1 MPMKRDRRPSF
12 VVVFF
17 AFLASSTAL
26 AQTAPPPAAP
36 PPPPVPGAAPPPG
49 PAAAPPGPAAA
60 PPPGA
65 AAPAPQAPEEEPE
78 PPMIQR
84 LPPGPPP
91 PPPPSR
97 SRRQPVAPVEEPA
110 SPPAAVIPDS
120 FLPSLMGPIGL
131 YHMST
136 AEVGPVA
143 HLRLGLHFDYFKS
156 SGFLVQG
163 DENSRVDGNFSFGFT
178 PHEYFELFG
187 AMLTSSNRNVRSA
200 QGEPPRRDPEL
211 IKSFGDLVLGGKTA
225 LPVARGQQVGFV
237 LGFRFLSSISDLSV
251 SPSSTSLWF
260 GPLYTLDLRQ
270 LADVPVRLHG
280 SADFYLD
287 NSHNLINFND
297 PTISIFTR
305 EVASFAYDI
314 KKSRL
319 RFAFGV
325 EVPLEQATA
334 PVPLDLFGEYHAEVV
349 TANGDFAPFDAN
361 GFKEPRNRDQQWITV
376 GARARVFKGITLDAG
391 MDFRIRSV
399 GYAYGPPLPP
409 YVVRFGLAYPF
420 DIASFIKPTIVTKT
434 VREPVAT
441 GPVAPLEAP
450 VTGIVK
456 SSKDG
461 KGIPNAVVAIV
472 GKPLSRVGTDPD
484 GSFQTHMLPPGPVV
498 LDVSAPGH
506 EATRVNAAVILSRPT
521 KVEVTLQAR
530 VATGNVRG
538 RVTDGK
544 GQPLQAS
551 LRFSGA
557 EAFSAQADAQGNFS
571 AALPVGPYR
580 VTAEMPAMPPKEVP
594 LDIVEGQDKTLD
606 IVLGAGGGAA
616 GAPAVPATLNGDV
629 VVPKSPLKFKGTK
642 LDAKMQA
649 SLDGVAALLAEHPE
663 IRLLKVDVY
672 WDNSAGPK
680 GKAMTDAQ
688 AKSIKDYLVKKGVAE
703 SRIAAEGHGAE
714 NPLVPNIGPVNK
726 AKNRRVELHVQ

>member
-1 MPMKRDRRPSF
+1 
-12 VVVFF
+12 
-17 AFLASSTAL
+17 
-26 AQTAPPPAAP
+26 
-36 PPPPVPGAAPPPG
+36 
-49 PAAAPPGPAAA
+49 
-60 PPPGA
+60 
-65 AAPAPQAPEEEPE
+65 
-78 PPMIQR
+78 MIQR

-97 SRRQPVAPVEEPA
+97 RSRRQAVAPVAEPE

-178 PHEYFELFG
+178 PHEYFEIFG

-225 LPVARGQQVGFV
+225 LPVARGQSLGFV
-237 LGFRFLSSISDLSV
+237 LGLRFLSSISDLSV
-251 SPSSTSLWF
+251 SPDSTSLWL

-270 LADVPVRLHG
+270 VANVPVRLHG
-280 SADFYLD
+280 SVDYYLD

-314 KKSRL
+314 KKSRM
-319 RFAFGV
+319 RFALGV

-349 TANGDFAPFDAN
+349 TSGGDFAPFDAA
-361 GFKEPRNRDQQWITV
+361 GFTKPRNRDQQWITIGV
-376 GARARVFKGITLDAG
+376 RARVFQGITLDAG

-409 YVVRFGLAYPF
+409 YLVRFGLSYPF
-420 DIASFIKPTIVTKT
+420 DIASFIKPTVITKT
-434 VREPVAT
+434 VERPVAS
-441 GPVAPLEAP
+441 GPAAPLEAP
-450 VTGIVK
+450 ITGIVK
-456 SSKDG
+456 STKDG
-461 KGIPNAVVAIV
+461 KGIPNAVVSIV

-484 GSFQTHMLPPGPVV
+484 GSFQTHQLPPGPVV

-506 EATRVNAAVILSRPT
+506 EAARVNAAVILTRPT

-538 RVTDGK
+538 RVTDAK
-544 GQPLQAS
+544 GRPLQAS

-580 VTAEMPAMPPKEVP
+580 VTAEMPAMPPQEVP
-594 LDIVEGQDKTLD
+594 LDIIEGQDKTLD
-606 IVLGAGGGAA
+606 IVIGGAAGGGAV
-616 GAPAVPATLNGDV
+616 GAPAVPATLNGNV
-629 VVPKSPLKFKGTK
+629 VVPKSALKFKGTK

-663 IRLLKVDVY
+663 IRVLNVDVY

-688 AKSIKDYLVKKGVAE
+688 AKAIKDYLVKKGVAD
-703 SRIAAEGHGAE
+703 SRIAAEGHGDA

>member
-1 MPMKRDRRPSF
+1 MPMKRDRRPRSL
-12 VVVFF
+12 V
-17 AFLASSTAL
+17 AFLAFLTSSTAL
-26 AQTAPPPAAP
+26 AQMAPPPAAP
-36 PPPPVPGAAPPPG
+36 PPPVPAAAPPPG
-49 PAAAPPGPAAA
+49 PAAAPPGPAAV
-60 PPPGA
+60 PPPGPA
-65 AAPAPQAPEEEPE
+65 AAPAPEEEPE

-91 PPPPSR
+91 PPPPARR
-97 SRRQPVAPVEEPA
+97 SRRTAAPVAAVPEG
-110 SPPAAVIPDS
+110 PPPAVIPDS

-131 YHMST
+131 YHMAT
-136 AEVGPVA
+136 AEVGPVT
-143 HLRLGLHFDYFKS
+143 HLRLALHFDYFKTD
-156 SGFLVQG
+156 GFLVQG
-163 DENSRVDGNFSFGFT
+163 DKNSRVDGNFSFGFT
-178 PHEYFELFG
+178 PHEYFEIFG

-200 QGEPPRRDPEL
+200 VGEPPRRDPEL

-225 LPVARGQQVGFV
+225 LPVARGQNLGFL

-251 SPSSTSLWF
+251 SPSSTSLWL
-260 GPLYTLDLRQ
+260 GPLYTVDLRP
-270 LADVPVRLHG
+270 LADVPLRLHG
-280 SADFYLD
+280 SIDFYLD

-305 EVASFAYDI
+305 EVASFAYGI
-314 KKSRL
+314 QKSRM
-319 RFAFGV
+319 RFAFGA

-349 TANGDFAPFDAN
+349 TASGDFAPFDSA
-361 GFKEPRNRDQQWITV
+361 GFTHPRNRDQQWLTFGV
-376 GARARVFKGITLDAG
+376 RARIFQGITLDAG

-409 YVVRFGLAYPF
+409 WVLRGGLSYPF

-434 VREPVAT
+434 VEKPVAT
-441 GPVAPLEAP
+441 GPAAPLEAP
-450 VTGIVK
+450 VVGVVK
-456 SSKDG
+456 STKDG
-461 KGIPNAVVAIV
+461 KGIPNAIVSIV

-484 GSFQTHMLPPGPVV
+484 GSFQTHLLPPGPVV

-506 EATRVNAAVILSRPT
+506 EAARVNAAVILTRPT
-521 KVEVTLQAR
+521 KVEVTLQVR

-551 LRFSGA
+551 LRFTGA

-580 VTAEMPAMPPKEVP
+580 VTAEMPAMPPKEAS
-594 LDIVEGQDKTLD
+594 LDIIEGQDKTLD
-606 IVLGAGGGAA
+606 IVMGGGGAGL

-629 VVPKSPLKFKGTK
+629 VTPKTALKFKGTK

-663 IRLLKVDVY
+663 LRVLKVDVY

-680 GKAMTDAQ
+680 AKSMTDAQ
-688 AKSIKDYLVKKGVAE
+688 AKAIKDYLVKKGVSE
-703 SRIAAEGHGAE
+703 GRIDAAGHGAD

-726 AKNRRVELHVQ
+726 GKNRRVELHIAQ

>member
-1 MPMKRDRRPSF
+1 
-12 VVVFF
+12 
-17 AFLASSTAL
+17 
-26 AQTAPPPAAP
+26 
-36 PPPPVPGAAPPPG
+36 
-49 PAAAPPGPAAA
+49 
-60 PPPGA
+60 
-65 AAPAPQAPEEEPE
+65 
-78 PPMIQR
+78 MIQR
-84 LPPGPPP
+84 LPAGPQPPP
-91 PPPPSR
+91 PPPRR
-97 SRRQPVAPVEEPA
+97 SRRQAVAPVAEPSA
-110 SPPAAVIPDS
+110 HAATIPDS
-120 FLPSLMGPIGL
+120 FLPSLMGPVGL

-136 AEVGPVA
+136 AEVGPVTQ
-143 HLRLGLHFDYFKS
+143 LRLALHFDYFKS

-163 DENSRVDGNFSFGFT
+163 DENSRVDGDFSFGFT
-178 PHEYFELFG
+178 PHEYVELFG
-187 AMLTSSNRNVRSA
+187 AMLTSSNRNKRSGA
-200 QGEPPRRDPEL
+200 NEIPARRDPEL
-211 IKSFGDLVLGGKTA
+211 IKSFGDLVLGAKTA
-225 LPVARGQQVGFV
+225 LPVARGQNLGFV

-251 SPSSTSLWF
+251 SPSSTSLWL

-270 LADVPVRLHG
+270 VADVPVRLHA

-297 PTISIFTR
+297 QTISIFTR

-314 KKSRL
+314 QKSRM

-325 EVPLEQATA
+325 ELPFEQMTA
-334 PVPLDLFGEYHAEVV
+334 PVPLDVFGEYHAEVV
-349 TANGDFAPFDAN
+349 TASGDFAPFDSA
-361 GFKEPRNRDQQWITV
+361 GFTHPRNRDQQWITV
-376 GARARVFKGITLDAG
+376 GVRARVFQGITLDAG

-399 GYAYGPPLPP
+399 GYAYGPPLAPWLI
-409 YVVRFGLAYPF
+409 RGGLSYPF
-420 DIASFIKPTIVTKT
+420 DIASFIEPKVITKT
-434 VREPVAT
+434 VEKPVPT
-441 GPVAPLEAP
+441 GPAAALEAP
-450 VTGIVK
+450 VAGVVK

-461 KGIPNAVVAIV
+461 KGIPNAIISVV

-506 EATRVNAAVILSRPT
+506 EAARVNAAVILTRPT

-544 GQPLQAS
+544 GQPLPAA

-606 IVLGAGGGAA
+606 IVLGAGGGGGPAA
-616 GAPAVPATLNGDV
+616 APATLNGDV
-629 VVPKSPLKFKGTK
+629 VVPKTPLKFKGTK
-642 LDAKMQA
+642 LDPKMQA
-649 SLDGVAALLAEHPE
+649 SLAGVAALLAEHPE
-663 IRLLKVDVY
+663 VRVLKVDVY
-672 WDNSAGPK
+672 WDNTAGPK

-688 AKSIKDYLVKKGVAE
+688 AKAIKDYLVKQGVAE
-703 SRIAAEGHGAE
+703 SRIEATGHGAD

-726 AKNRRVELHVQ
+726 AKNRRVDLHVQ